1 MHPRHPD
8 PENTCPIDVFL
19 EGLKEQGYEILDVER
34 LDKAVRVKARKQDT
48 GLEVL
53 IDTANSRPQTLVTVR
68 LYGTIAVY
76 KADVGYDK
84 QTLSFTYGDHIE
96 LPPYHIK
103 IAVDL
108 EPEEETEIE
117 YIVDLTLT
125 AVIDSK
131 LDARLLPR
139 IVRILEEYAHLQAD
153 IERFKVLA

>member
-1 MHPRHPD
+1 MKPAHPN
-8 PENTCPIDVFL
+8 PENTYPIDVFL

-34 LDKAVRVKARKQDT
+34 LDQAVRVKARKQDT

-53 IDTANSRPQTLVTVR
+53 IDATKFSPQTIITVR
-68 LYGTIAVY
+68 LYGAIGVY

-84 QTLSFTYGDHIE
+84 QMLSFTYGDHIE

-108 EPEEETEIE
+108 EPVEETETE
-117 YIVDLTLT
+117 YIADLTLT

-131 LDARLLPR
+131 LDARMLPR

-153 IERFKVLA
+153 IERFRVLV

>member
-1 MHPRHPD
+1 MKPTHPN
-8 PENTCPIDVFL
+8 PENTYPIDVFL

-34 LDKAVRVKARKQDT
+34 LDQAVRVKARKRDT

-53 IDTANSRPQTLVTVR
+53 IDATKFCPQTIITVR
-68 LYGTIAVY
+68 LYGAIEVY

-108 EPEEETEIE
+108 EPVEETETE
-117 YIVDLTLT
+117 YIADLTLT

-131 LDARLLPR
+131 LDARMLPR

-153 IERFKVLA
+153 IERFRVLV

>member
-8 PENTCPIDVFL
+8 PENTYPIDVFL

-53 IDTANSRPQTLVTVR
+53 IDATKFSPQTIITVR
-68 LYGTIAVY
+68 LYGAIGVY

-84 QTLSFTYGDHIE
+84 QMLSFTYGDHIE

-139 IVRILEEYAHLQAD
+139 IVRILEEYARIQA
-153 IERFKVLA
+153 ELELRALRA